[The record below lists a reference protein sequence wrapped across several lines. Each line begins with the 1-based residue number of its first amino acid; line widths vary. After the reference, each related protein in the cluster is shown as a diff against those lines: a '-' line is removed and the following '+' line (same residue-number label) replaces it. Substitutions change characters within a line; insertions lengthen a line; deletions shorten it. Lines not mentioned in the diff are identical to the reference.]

1 MRRLFLVLV
10 LLGACGESAPAPRL
24 ESEPAVSPPVT
35 PPVTEEPE
43 VPSEVAEPT
52 LEAPAEAPSEIAELS
67 APTEA
72 LAPVEMLGSPEPLEE
87 GEPPPVDP
95 RLTDARSVGPGPW
108 LEDELTAAIAG
119 IADVE
124 LGEAAAL
131 ASIEH
136 QRRTF
141 MLVRAPGG
149 AAYASAPEPR
159 EHRFVLWIVRLAQR
173 DDEGVTL
180 YRREAA
186 VRLMDHMLLTADASE
201 ALCTVASELRAR
213 DLDHDGEVELT
224 ALVAGAP
231 EGGEADYCGSLGFL
245 VGGDDLNVQARF
257 TREHRWDH
265 SGADGD
271 MTLIDET
278 TWVLRDVNGDGHADL
293 HVVERWSYREDW
305 EGDYV
310 GGGETDP
317 GSHRREA
324 DRREVDCLYEPAGD
338 RWVCPL
344 VEGVALGDRLFQDF
358 SSMEPRDA
366 RLQLG
371 GPPWD
376 PPTSVPPP

>member
-1 MRRLFLVLV
+1 MRRLVLVLV
-10 LLGACGESAPAPRL
+10 LLASCGERAAAPRL

-35 PPVTEEPE
+35 PPVAEEPE
-43 VPSEVAEPT
+43 LPSEAAEPT
-52 LEAPAEAPSEIAELS
+52 VEAPAEMPSEIAELS
-67 APTEA
+67 ANTEA
-72 LAPVEMLGSPEPLEE
+72 LAPVEMLGSLERLEE
-87 GEPPPVDP
+87 GELPPVDP
-95 RLTDARSVGPGPW
+95 RLTDAHSVGPGPW
-108 LEDELTAAIAG
+108 VTDELTAALVG

-124 LGEAAAL
+124 SGEGATL
-131 ASIEH
+131 ASVEH

-141 MLVRAPGG
+141 LLVRASGG
-149 AAYASAPEPR
+149 AAYASAPPPS

-173 DDEGVTL
+173 DDEGVPL

-186 VRLMDHMLLTADASE
+186 LRLMDHMLLTEETSDAQCS
-201 ALCTVASELRAR
+201 VASELRAR
-213 DLDHDGEVELT
+213 DLDGDGEVELT

-231 EGGEADYCGSLGFL
+231 ERGEGNFCGSLGFL

-278 TWVLRDVNGDGHADL
+278 TWVLRELNDDGHADL
-293 HVVERWSYREDW
+293 HVVERWTYREDW
-305 EGDYV
+305 EGDYI
-310 GGGETDP
+310 GGGETHP

-324 DRREVDCLYEPAGD
+324 DRREVDCLYEPASD

-344 VEGVALGDRLFQDF
+344 VEGVELGGRLFADF
-358 SSMEPRDA
+358 SSMEPRDT

-376 PPTSVPPP
+376 PPTSAPPP